1 MHPPLVKQIV
11 RRRRIIVLVQCQ
23 APQCLLEGE
32 WLKLFLVL
40 SIDLADVKARP
51 RQTFAR
57 RVSLFPDRI
66 LVLLDHIQ
74 HDGGVDLDRTT
85 GSNGISGHQH
95 RLILGL
101 EYVDLPSHVLTGLIR
116 LLPSEGFKVLDE
128 PGMLTD
134 LLDRIALLRIGIKY
148 PLDYVPAVGRNIVR
162 DRVFAFTDLLVEL
175 FCVWILE
182 G

>member
-1 MHPPLVKQIV
+1 MKQIV
-11 RRRRIIVLVQCQ
+11 CCRRIIVLVQCQ

-32 WLKLFLVL
+32 WLQLFLVL
-40 SIDLADVKARP
+40 GIDLADV
-51 RQTFAR
+51 TAR

-74 HDGGVDLDRTT
+74 HDGGVDLDRVTS
-85 GSNGISGHQH
+85 SNGISGHQH
-95 RLILGL
+95 RLSFGL
-101 EYVDLPSHVLTGLIR
+101 EDVDLPSHVLTGFIR
-116 LLPSEGFKVLDE
+116 LLPSEGLKVLDE

-148 PLDYVPAVGRNIVR
+148 PLDYVPAVGRHIVR